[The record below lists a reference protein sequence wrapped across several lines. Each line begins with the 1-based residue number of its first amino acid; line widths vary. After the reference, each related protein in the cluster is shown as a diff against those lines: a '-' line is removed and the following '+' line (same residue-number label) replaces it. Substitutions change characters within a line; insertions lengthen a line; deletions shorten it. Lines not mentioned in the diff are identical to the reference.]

1 MDALVPRIHTR
12 VNSEASMKKLWLF
25 IAAFSLALFAHS
37 ARSQMAS
44 KPILRLDPA
53 LDELISP
60 EARLELVKSGFGFTE
75 GLTFVG
81 HGKDAYLIFSDMPAN
96 VIYKMTLD
104 GNATIL
110 EDHSGY
116 TKPDVWNAG
125 MDQTNGKDPGD
136 PAFRRFFIYGSNGL
150 TLDRQGRIL
159 VATWGGRSIERIE
172 KNGKRVTLADRYD
185 GKRFDGP
192 NDIVVKKD
200 GAIYFTDSIGGMRG
214 RDKDP
219 TREMDIQ
226 GVYMIKDGKVSLAI
240 KDIPTPNGLAFSP
253 DEKYLYANGS
263 AARYV
268 RRYRVLPDDTL
279 TDSEMFFD
287 MSNDKTPGITD
298 GMKVD
303 TKGNVWESGPG
314 GIWILSPDAR
324 HLGTIPSPELVA
336 NLCFGDDDNK
346 TLYVAARTSIYK
358 VRVNVPGI
366 R

>member
-1 MDALVPRIHTR
+1 
-12 VNSEASMKKLWLF
+12 MKKLMKKLGSCVAAISFAF
-25 IAAFSLALFAHS
+25 IFAHS
-37 ARSQMAS
+37 VRSQSES

-53 LDELISP
+53 LDELVSP
-60 EARLELVKSGFGFTE
+60 EAKLELVKSGFGFTE
-75 GLTFVG
+75 GITYVPQ
-81 HGKDAYLIFSDMPAN
+81 GKSGYLIFSDMPAN

-104 GNATIL
+104 GNAVIL

-116 TKPDVWNAG
+116 TKPDVWDAG
-125 MDQTNGKDPGD
+125 MDQTNGKDPND

-150 TLDRQGRIL
+150 ALDREGRIL

-172 KNGKRVTLADRYD
+172 KNGKRTTLADRYD

-200 GAIYFTDSIGGMRG
+200 GAIYFTDSVGGMRG

-219 TREMDIQ
+219 TREMDLQ
-226 GVYMIKDGKVSLAI
+226 GIYMIKDGKVSLVI

-263 AARYV
+263 AGRYV
-268 RRYRVLPDDTL
+268 RRYTVQPDDTL
-279 TDSEMFFD
+279 SDSQMFFD
-287 MSNDKTPGITD
+287 MSSDKTPGITD

-314 GIWILSPDAR
+314 GIWILSPDAK

-336 NLCFGDDDNK
+336 NLCFGDADNK

-358 VRVNVPGI
+358 MRVNLPGI